1 MAESIRHYFK
11 GKNLIYIMGVF
22 ADKDYDAVLQKT
34 AHFAQKIFTIQTPD
48 NPRALPAE
56 ELARAARKYNSSA
69 ESTESIQE
77 AVNKALTLAKE
88 EDVILAFG
96 SLSFIGELTKAVQDE
111 KNRN

>member
-1 MAESIRHYFK
+1 MKKHPFLFC
-11 GKNLIYIMGVF
+11 GLIGWCLEILWTG
-22 ADKDYDAVLQKT
+22 L
-34 AHFAQKIFTIQTPD
+34 H
-48 NPRALPAE
+48 ALPAE